1 MNDVAVRV
9 TFRDAAGG
17 EISAQVEGQELGHLM
32 EDVVDFMEALGW
44 SLLTLSVGDPA
55 AGGGEG
61 SGGAAAT

>member
-1 MNDVAVRV
+1 MDGVMVKLS
-9 TFRDAAGG
+9 FRDAAGR
-17 EISAQVEGQELGHLM
+17 EISARVVGRELGHLV

-61 SGGAAAT
+61 SGEAAAT